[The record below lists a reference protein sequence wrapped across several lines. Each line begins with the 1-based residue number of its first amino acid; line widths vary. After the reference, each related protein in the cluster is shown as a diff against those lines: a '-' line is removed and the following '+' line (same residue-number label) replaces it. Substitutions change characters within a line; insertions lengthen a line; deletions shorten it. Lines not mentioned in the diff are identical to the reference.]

1 MNITNAT
8 LIDGV
13 HYDNKIVNGNNG
25 VAKVTNVVTVKS
37 KVPLITITA
46 RPSCSCGKSYSYKWR
61 TRTFINYCPHCNRY
75 NALVNKH
82 KYPARHEQEL
92 TCKYDDCKSLRHK
105 MNDELRKELETALTN
120 TEKCREQ
127 IKSQLEKVREDD
139 DADERQVHLLVN
151 YNLELLDVKLRLK
164 DFIEH
169 LHLIQFD

>member
-1 MNITNAT
+1 
-8 LIDGV
+8 
-13 HYDNKIVNGNNG
+13 
-25 VAKVTNVVTVKS
+25 
-37 KVPLITITA
+37 
-46 RPSCSCGKSYSYKWR
+46 
-61 TRTFINYCPHCNRY
+61 
-75 NALVNKH
+75 
-82 KYPARHEQEL
+82 
-92 TCKYDDCKSLRHK
+92 

-169 LHLIQFD
+169 LHLIRFD

>member
-1 MNITNAT
+1 M
-8 LIDGV
+8 
-13 HYDNKIVNGNNG
+13 
-25 VAKVTNVVTVKS
+25 
-37 KVPLITITA
+37 
-46 RPSCSCGKSYSYKWR
+46 
-61 TRTFINYCPHCNRY
+61 
-75 NALVNKH
+75 
-82 KYPARHEQEL
+82 
-92 TCKYDDCKSLRHK
+92 

-127 IKSQLEKVREDD
+127 LKSQLEKVREDD